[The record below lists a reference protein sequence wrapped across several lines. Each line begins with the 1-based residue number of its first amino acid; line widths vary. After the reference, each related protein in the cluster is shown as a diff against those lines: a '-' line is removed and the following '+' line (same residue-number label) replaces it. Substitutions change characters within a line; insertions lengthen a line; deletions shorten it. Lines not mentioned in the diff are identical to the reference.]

1 MTRFTLLRRQLRGGT
16 YPCTLVPAAGASATT
31 LAVFLLAA
39 ESTPD
44 SLVFLTYARHQGRS
58 AFTCHRVTATP
69 TLGNTFRLH
78 TAGRD
83 AAGSRAIAEAHLYNI
98 LSTETTPTTETP

>member
-1 MTRFTLLRRQLRGGT
+1 MTRFTLLRRQLRDGT
-16 YPCTLVPAAGASATT
+16 HPATIAGTS

-44 SLVFLTYARHQGRS
+44 ALVFLTYARYQGRS

-78 TAGRD
+78 VAGRD
-83 AAGSRAIAEAHLYNI
+83 IAGSRAIAEAQLRDI
-98 LSTETTPTTETP
+98 LTAETPPHDSPQK